1 MSKPC
6 FDKIFVPHVGF
17 FLPFQRAVAHLN
29 RLDGRC
35 TPQAGAVSGTSWF
48 GCFAIDGCRTGGC
61 VIALVEA
68 WQVPKEEDSMPDFTT
83 ILLIFVFSLAS
94 GGAAYYLTRQQGKLQ
109 FEAQLRQVREEGERR
124 LIELQRQQR
133 EGLREAKEE
142 NAKVRTTL
150 ESEIRERRVETKEQ
164 EQRIQQKE
172 QSLERKLEAFEK
184 RERVAM
190 QREQDVARQH
200 DQLEAQRK
208 QHDTTKANFAQE
220 AQHERER
227 LTHELD
233 GARTQFAQERQHEL
247 ERVATLTR
255 DDARQEVIASIE
267 SLAREEAM
275 RRVREIESQARE
287 DADARAR
294 EIITLAI
301 QRCASDQVSEV
312 AIAVVPLPN
321 DEMKGRI
328 IGREGRNIRTLEA
341 ATGVDLVIDD
351 TPDTVILSSFD
362 PVRREVA
369 RIALTKLI
377 IDGRIHPA
385 RIEEMVEKARQ
396 EVEMVVREEGER
408 AITETNV
415 IGIQPELARM
425 IGRLHFRTSY
435 GQNVLN
441 HSIEVSVLAGIMAS
455 ELGADMHV
463 CKVAGLLHDLG
474 KAFDQEI
481 EGPHALISGEIAKRF
496 NKSPKIIHAIVAHH
510 AMEGDP
516 QSLEACIVQAADA
529 ISASRPGGRRET
541 VDLYMK
547 RLEMLEQIAN
557 SFPGVEKSFA
567 VQAGRE
573 VRIIVRPEEI
583 DEFHANQLAREI
595 ARRIEESMDYPG
607 QIKVSVVR
615 ETRAIE
621 YAK

>member
-1 MSKPC
+1 MPE
-6 FDKIFVPHVGF
+6 ILIV
-17 FLPFQRAVAHLN
+17 LLLLIA
-29 RLDGRC
+29 
-35 TPQAGAVSGTSWF
+35 AGAGY
-48 GCFAIDGCRTGGC
+48 
-61 VIALVEA
+61 
-68 WQVPKEEDSMPDFTT
+68 
-83 ILLIFVFSLAS
+83 
-94 GGAAYYLTRQQGKLQ
+94 GAGVYLTRQQDRLQ
-109 FEAQLRQVREEGERR
+109 LEEQLRRVKEDGERR
-124 LIELQRQQR
+124 LIELQQQQSAV
-133 EGLREAKEE
+133 LKEAKEE
-142 NAKVRTTL
+142 NAKVRAAL
-150 ESEIRERRVETKEQ
+150 EAELRERRREMREL
-164 EQRIQQKE
+164 EQRQQQRE
-172 QSLERKLEAFEK
+172 HALDRKVEAAEK
-184 RERVAM
+184 RERAIA
-190 QREQDVARQH
+190 QREHEVNQRQQDLARQQE
-200 DQLEAQRK
+200 QLESLRQ
-208 QHDTTKANFAQE
+208 QHDAEKTHFAQE
-220 AQHERER
+220 MQ
-227 LTHELD
+227 
-233 GARTQFAQERQHEL
+233 QERARVAKDLEDARHAFAEERRQEL
-247 ERVATLTR
+247 ERVAQFTR
-255 DDARQEVIASIE
+255 EQARQEVIAAIE
-267 SLAREEAM
+267 AQAREDAM
-275 RRVREIESQARE
+275 RRVREIEAQARE
-287 DADARAR
+287 EAEARAR

-362 PVRREVA
+362 PVRREIA
-369 RIALTKLI
+369 RVALTKLI

-396 EVEMVVREEGER
+396 EVETVVREEGER
-408 AITETNV
+408 AVAEANV
-415 IGIQPELARM
+415 TGIQPELVKL

-441 HSIEVSVLAGIMAS
+441 HSIEVAILAGIMAA
-455 ELGADMHV
+455 ELGADVHV

-496 NKSPKIIHAIVAHH
+496 NKSPEIVHAIVAHH
-510 AMEGDP
+510 ATEGDP
-516 QSLEACIVQAADA
+516 MSLEAIIVQAADA

-541 VDLYMK
+541 VELYMK

-557 SFPGVEKSFA
+557 SFTGVEKSFA

-573 VRIIVRPEEI
+573 VRIIVKPEEI
-583 DEFHANQLAREI
+583 DEWQAAHLARDI

-615 ETRAIE
+615 ETRAVE